1 MAQSASLDV
10 VERADGGRRRRPWR
24 WAGALAAVVVT
35 FLGMVGLAT
44 GSAHAAPAGASSGQ
58 FVSLT
63 NSARSNHGVHSLA
76 SSGDLSSIAQRQAQ
90 RMADKG
96 QLFHNPN
103 LASEAHNWQKL
114 GENVGYGPDA
124 QTIHNAFMNSPPHR
138 ANILD
143 SDFTQIGVGV
153 VVKNGVV
160 WVSEVFRQPEGSAA
174 PTPPKKHKH
183 KQPAKPK
190 PSPSH
195 SQAAEP
201 THSSSR
207 SVTPP
212 VHHSSAKPSSTPHP
226 TTSSKPSSKA
236 SSSPSTS
243 WATPLAPREPAVQT
257 QASPTPVLAS
267 PTPSATPSA
276 VALTAAGGPGATGT
290 DSPKGAGGSSPI
302 PAAATLGFIA
312 LVGLAVG
319 LRVHLLS

>member
-1 MAQSASLDV
+1 MALAASLDV

-24 WAGALAAVVVT
+24 WAGALAVVVVT
-35 FLGMVGLAT
+35 FCGMVGLAT
-44 GSAHAAPAGASSGQ
+44 GSAQAERAGASSGQ

-76 SSGDLSSIAQRQAQ
+76 TSGDLASIAQRQAQ
-90 RMADKG
+90 RRADKG

-103 LASEAHNWQKL
+103 LASEVHNWQKL

-124 QTIHNAFMNSPPHR
+124 QAIHNAFMNSPPHR

-143 SDFTQIGVGV
+143 RDFTQIGVGV

-160 WVSEVFRQPEGSAA
+160 WVSEVFRQPEGSASPA
-174 PTPPKKHKH
+174 PKKKH

-190 PSPSH
+190 PSHAQTSKPSH
-195 SQAAEP
+195 S
-201 THSSSR
+201 SSKST
-207 SVTPP
+207 TPP
-212 VHHSSAKPSSTPHP
+212 AQHSSAKPSSTPRPTPHP
-226 TTSSKPSSKA
+226 TPSSKPSSKA

-243 WATPLAPREPAVQT
+243 PSPLAPREPVVQPEPST
-257 QASPTPVLAS
+257 QTVAS

-276 VALTAAGGPGATGT
+276 VGLAAAGGPGPTGT
-290 DSPKGAGGSSPI
+290 DGTKGTGGSSPI

-312 LVGLAVG
+312 LIGLAVG
-319 LRVHLLS
+319 LRLQLLS